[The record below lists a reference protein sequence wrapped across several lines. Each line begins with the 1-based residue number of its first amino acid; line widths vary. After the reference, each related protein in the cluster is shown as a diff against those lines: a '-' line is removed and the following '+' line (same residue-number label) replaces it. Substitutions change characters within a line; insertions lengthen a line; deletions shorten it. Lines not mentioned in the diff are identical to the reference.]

1 MVAYV
6 TVPFGGF
13 QQAIGQGLVA
23 HLMVVNHFVRK
34 RTMAALL
41 DSGRYKKLSLAYAGY
56 IACLAEGDRTPGELS
71 TRLGISKQ
79 ACSKTLRELEGA
91 GFVAHR
97 DNPRD
102 SRSRL
107 LSLTARGR
115 QLLED
120 GIAATEAALGELSRT
135 VGRER
140 LDRLVA
146 GLDRLRREFGVELPG
161 YLALEPTEPAEPP
174 TRPGQINVLFTV
186 LSDHFQQRL
195 RADVLARG
203 FPVVK
208 PSCGQ
213 VLGLISREGRQI
225 QYIASVLGVSK
236 QAIAASAA
244 ELEEQGYIT
253 RQPDPRDRRQLTL
266 ALSPLGTS
274 LLEQAVACA
283 EALQAS
289 IRHSLGDE
297 EYRQLEAILEA
308 MYLQVA
314 EDLDGSNLLPA
325 KIQYFSEYLLE
336 ELGVAGARALAMQ
349 LMEITRGKP

>member
-1 MVAYV
+1 MVAYLS
-6 TVPFGGF
+6 VPFGGF
-13 QQAIGQGLVA
+13 RQAIGQGLVA

-34 RTMAALL
+34 RTMGALV
-41 DSGRYKKLSLAYAGY
+41 DSGRYEKLSLAYAGY

-71 TRLGISKQ
+71 NRLGISKQ
-79 ACSKTLRELEGA
+79 ACSKTLRELEQA

-97 DNPRD
+97 ENPQD

-107 LSLTARGR
+107 LSLTTEGR

-120 GIAATEAALGELSRT
+120 GIAATDAALAELAET

-146 GLDRLRREFGVELPG
+146 GLEKLRRALEVELP
-161 YLALEPTEPAEPP
+161 AFLEPAPSGKLEFP
-174 TRPGQINVLFTV
+174 TRPGRINVLFTV

-195 RADVLARG
+195 RADLLAMG
-203 FPVVK
+203 FPGVK

-225 QYIASVLGVSK
+225 QYIASVLGVTK
-236 QAIAASAA
+236 QAVAASAA
-244 ELEEQGYIT
+244 ELEQQGYIT
-253 RQPDPRDRRQLTL
+253 RQPDSRDRRQLVL
-266 ALSPLGTS
+266 ALSPLGSS

-283 EALQAS
+283 ESLQAS
-289 IRHSLGDE
+289 IRQSLGDAN
-297 EYRQLEAILEA
+297 YRQLEATLEA
-308 MYLQVA
+308 MYLRVA
-314 EDLDGSNLLPA
+314 EDHDGGNLLPA

-336 ELGVAGARALAMQ
+336 ELGVAGARALARQ
-349 LMEITRGKP
+349 LMDITRGKT

>member
-6 TVPFGGF
+6 TAPFGGL
-13 QQAIGQGLVA
+13 QKAIGQGLVA
-23 HLMVVNHFVRK
+23 HLMVVNHFVRM
-34 RTMAALL
+34 RTMDALVG
-41 DSGRYKKLSLAYAGY
+41 SGRYEKLSLAYAGY
-56 IACLAEGDRTPGELS
+56 VACLAEGDRTPGELS

-97 DNPRD
+97 DNPQD

-107 LSLTARGR
+107 LSLTAKGR

-120 GIAATEAALGELSRT
+120 GIAATEAALDELSRT

-140 LDRLVA
+140 LDRLVES
-146 GLDRLRREFGVELPG
+146 LERLRREFGIELPA
-161 YLALEPTEPAEPP
+161 YLGLTPAEQIEVPS
-174 TRPGQINVLFTV
+174 RPGRINVLFTV
-186 LSDHFQQRL
+186 LNDHFQQRL
-195 RADVLARG
+195 REEVLAMG

-244 ELEEQGYIT
+244 ELEQQGYIT
-253 RQPDPRDRRQLTL
+253 RKPDPRDRRQLTL
-266 ALSPLGTS
+266 ALSPLGRS
-274 LLEQAVACA
+274 LLEKAVARA
-283 EALQAS
+283 EALQSS
-289 IRHSLGDE
+289 IRHSLGE
-297 EYRQLEAILEA
+297 GEYRQLEAILEA

-314 EDLDGSNLLPA
+314 EDHDGGNLLPA
-325 KIQYFSEYLLE
+325 KIQYCSDYLLE
-336 ELGVAGARALAMQ
+336 ELGVVGARALARQ